1 MLALDN
7 ISKSFGSVQVL
18 RGISLTVEPGQ
29 ILALLGENGAGKS
42 TLMNI
47 ISGVYCDYTGSVS
60 IAGTASR
67 FANPREAEQH
77 GVGMVHQELNL
88 VEGLSVA
95 ENIFL
100 GREPKSL
107 LACVDFSAMQQRA
120 QQILE
125 RLGLFVAVDKPLSS
139 LRVGEQQLVEIARAL
154 VRETKVLILD
164 EPTAALTQTEAEKLF
179 TVIEQLANEGVAIV
193 YISHR
198 LDELFRLASHAAVLR
213 DGQLVLFESMAQCTR
228 EQLISAMVGKDI
240 DHFYRRAAQFNNR
253 QRLVLRAVTQASAE
267 PAFKNISFSVR
278 EGEVVGLTGLMGSGI
293 GELLEALGGASTG
306 LIGDVCLDEMPLRLD
321 TPAHAIKQGVA
332 LVTDDR
338 KRDALVLEQSIAFNL
353 QLPSL
358 CTQTSAFPDRHNS
371 AGLVSSL
378 GIKSNGA
385 EQLVG
390 ELSGGNQQKVVL
402 GRWWPQH
409 PRLLLLHEPTRGV
422 DIGAKLS
429 IYQLIEQAAAQ
440 GAAIIVA
447 GTDLVELMAVCDRI
461 AVMKAGHLVSI
472 VEPADFS
479 QEKLLTL
486 AASDNKAEV
495 AA

>member
-7 ISKSFGSVQVL
+7 ISKSFGAVQVL
-18 RGISLTVEPGQ
+18 RGISLTVESGQ
-29 ILALLGENGAGKS
+29 VLALMGENGAGKS

-47 ISGVYCDYTGSVS
+47 ISGVYSDYSGTVSV
-60 IAGTASR
+60 AGEACHFSS
-67 FANPREAEQH
+67 PRDAEMR

-88 VEGLSVA
+88 VGELSVA

-100 GREPKSL
+100 GREPKGL
-107 LACVDFSAMQQRA
+107 LGLIDFPAMEKKA
-120 QQILE
+120 AEILQ
-125 RLGLFVAVDKPLSS
+125 RLGLDVAVDQALSN
-139 LRVGEQQLVEIARAL
+139 LRVGEQQVVEIARAL
-154 VRETKVLILD
+154 VRETKILILD

-179 TVIEQLANEGVAIV
+179 ALVEQLAGEGVAVV

-213 DGQLVLFESMAQCTR
+213 DGQLVLHEPMAQCSR
-228 EQLISAMVGKDI
+228 EQLISAMVGQDI
-240 DHFYRRAAQFNNR
+240 DHFYRRVTQFNDR
-253 QRLVLRAVTQASAE
+253 QRLSLSGITQLAE
-267 PAFKNISFSVR
+267 QPAFTDISFSVR
-278 EGEVVGLTGLMGSGI
+278 EGEVLGLTGLMGSGI
-293 GELLEALGGASTG
+293 GELLEALGGAQGGIAGDAILDDAVMMLDSPST
-306 LIGDVCLDEMPLRLD
+306 
-321 TPAHAIKQGVA
+321 AIKQGIA

-358 CTQTSAFPDRHNS
+358 CTQTSALPAEQNS
-371 AGLVSSL
+371 SELVSRL
-378 GIKSNGA
+378 GIKSDSA
-385 EQLVG
+385 QQAVG

-402 GRWWPQH
+402 GRWWPQE
-409 PRLLLLHEPTRGV
+409 PKLLLLNEPTRGV
-422 DIGAKLS
+422 DVGAKLS
-429 IYQLIEQAAAQ
+429 IYKLIEQAAEQ

-461 AVMKAGHLVSI
+461 GVMKAGHLVSI
-472 VEPADFS
+472 LGPAEFS

-486 AASDNKAEV
+486 AASDNNDEV